1 MKKYK
6 KLSAVEQNQSI
17 KNLSLRESYAPS
29 MNSTFNIT
37 GTINRQNPKL
47 NLRKSDNPQVTT
59 INTITTHKPIK
70 TIRFHEK
77 NKEIPSN

>member
-1 MKKYK
+1 
-6 KLSAVEQNQSI
+6 
-17 KNLSLRESYAPS
+17 
-29 MNSTFNIT
+29 MNSTFNT
-37 GTINRQNPKL
+37 TATINRQNPKL

-59 INTITTHKPIK
+59 TTTTTHKPIK

>member
-1 MKKYK
+1 
-6 KLSAVEQNQSI
+6 
-17 KNLSLRESYAPS
+17 

-37 GTINRQNPKL
+37 ATINRQYPKL

-59 INTITTHKPIK
+59 TTTTTNKPIK

>member
-17 KNLSLRESYAPS
+17 KNLSLRESYAPH
-29 MNSTFNIT
+29 MNSTFNT
-37 GTINRQNPKL
+37 TTTINRQNPKL

-59 INTITTHKPIK
+59 TTTTTHKPIK

-77 NKEIPSN
+77 NKEIPPN